1 MTPADPCPTPACA
14 FCSCTVLRAGP
25 HLQAA
30 RGLWHAEPG
39 EEDRGRGQACFT
51 RTNGKTVAPS
61 RAETPGLACS
71 SLRILRGGGDGVVS
85 GRGEGDAPG
94 YSEGN
99 SGSSDAGGVGAAHT
113 HPTMMPRTVPWCT
126 GNAQGP
132 SPESRLSQ
140 QRGSRGAP
148 SLLTWF
154 H

>member
-1 MTPADPCPTPACA
+1 M
-14 FCSCTVLRAGP
+14 FCISASDKRPKLNCQMRGCGVGATFLLRG
-25 HLQAA
+25 
-30 RGLWHAEPG
+30 
-39 EEDRGRGQACFT
+39 GQACFT

-71 SLRILRGGGDGVVS
+71 SLRILGGGGDGVVS

-126 GNAQGP
+126 GNA
-132 SPESRLSQ
+132 
-140 QRGSRGAP
+140 
-148 SLLTWF
+148 
-154 H
+154 